1 MQDTQE
7 LAAEKE
13 GRLRREIEELS
24 EVQQGGLPFFYF
36 GKTKSAFPESV

>member
-1 MQDTQE
+1 VQDTQE

-24 EVQQGGLPFFYF
+24 EVRQGGLPSFCF
-36 GKTKSAFPESV
+36 GKTKSAFPAFV